1 MTLGK
6 VSKKTIVVHS
16 GGMDSSLCLAL
27 AIKTF
32 GAKNVLAMS
41 FRYGQLHS
49 VELERAAKI
58 AQYFDVDRLEVSV
71 DCLPGL
77 TENALMNEWVEIE
90 CSSGVPSTLVV
101 GRNGLMARL
110 AAIHA
115 DYIGADSIYMGVI
128 QLESDNYGY
137 RDCSRDYMDRLQSL
151 LREDLNKPG
160 FKIETPLIDMTK
172 SQTMRLGHELG
183 VLTFLLENTI
193 TCYRGIPLQGCRVC
207 PACELRNQGIVE
219 FAENNPDVTLPY
231 SVE

>member
-1 MTLGK
+1 VTLGK

-58 AQYFDVDRLEVSV
+58 TKYFGVDRLEVSI

-77 TENALMNEWVEIE
+77 TKNALMNEGVEIE

-137 RDCSRDYMDRLQSL
+137 RDCSRDYMNRLQSL
-151 LREDLNKPG
+151 LRDDLNNPD
-160 FKIETPLIDMTK
+160 FEIRTPLIKMTK
-172 SQTMRLGHELG
+172 AETMQLGHELG
-183 VLTFLLENTI
+183 VLTFLLDTTI
-193 TCYRGIPLQGCRVC
+193 TCYRGIPQQGCRVC

-219 FAENNPDVTLPY
+219 FVKNNPDIILPY
-231 SVE
+231 LVE